1 VIAFD
6 SFKAAGLALAPSVPR
21 CLLAGKEFRHKPAR
35 SNSSSSSMPHF
46 ICRWPGGDVL
56 LASVES
62 RQELD
67 AILQVG
73 TTDTTASPEALLP
86 KQAADKPPA
95 PLHQLASEVSSTT

>member
-1 VIAFD
+1 VRD
-6 SFKAAGLALAPSVPR
+6 TGSS
-21 CLLAGKEFRHKPAR
+21 H
-35 SNSSSSSMPHF
+35 SSSRRMPHF

-73 TTDTTASPEALLP
+73 
-86 KQAADKPPA
+86 
-95 PLHQLASEVSSTT
+95 LAVGTPTQGSCTNIMQGSIVPGCCYQTGLIG